1 MFEALSNELGAQDA
15 FLGGGRYDVLSQKLG
30 GKNLPAIGMA
40 IGVERLASISSIPKT
55 QDKIVS
61 FITITSK
68 LEPKAFKIAHHL
80 RSLNKK
86 INLDVNLAN
95 GSLKSKLRRANK
107 INASH
112 ALIIGDDEITNE
124 CILIKYLDDELKEQ
138 ELVKFDEAYEIYK
151 LL

>member
-1 MFEALSNELGAQDA
+1 MQAVYQ
-15 FLGGGRYDVLSQKLG
+15 FLFNNQNTSEIYDQFAK
-30 GKNLPAIGMA
+30 
-40 IGVERLASISSIPKT
+40 EH
-55 QDKIVS
+55 Q
-61 FITITSK
+61 
-68 LEPKAFKIAHHL
+68 
-80 RSLNKK
+80 NKK

>member
-1 MFEALSNELGAQDA
+1 M
-15 FLGGGRYDVLSQKLG
+15 
-30 GKNLPAIGMA
+30 
-40 IGVERLASISSIPKT
+40 
-55 QDKIVS
+55 
-61 FITITSK
+61 
-68 LEPKAFKIAHHL
+68 
-80 RSLNKK
+80 
-86 INLDVNLAN
+86 NLAN

-107 INASH
+107 IYASH